1 MNWYEIENIDT
12 IDSPSLVI
20 YLGSVQANIDKVIAI
35 AGGTTLLRPHVK
47 THKTPEIIDLH
58 LEKGIF
64 DFKSAT
70 IAEAEMCAMR
80 GAKSVLLAHQLT
92 ASKYDR
98 WVNLVLK
105 YPNTKFACVVDNS
118 LTIKDLEKIA
128 MANQLNFEL
137 FLDINNG
144 MNRSGI
150 HANETALNLCAS
162 IDKSD
167 YLTFGGLHVYDGHV
181 LAKDFEERSEIGKQD
196 LKTVEDF
203 ILKLKSL
210 KIKIP
215 EIVVGGSPSFPVHA
229 RNPNVRVSPGT
240 YIFWDKGYSDK
251 FQDLDFLH
259 AALVITRVISKLDE
273 QTVCIDLG
281 HKSIASE
288 NPHPRVYFLNCEVEK
303 FLVHSEEHLVIQTP
317 DAKNLKVGDV
327 LYGIPHHICPT
338 VNLNEFL
345 TVIENKKATKTW
357 EILARKRKITV

>member
-1 MNWYEIENIDT
+1 MNWYEIENINT
-12 IDSPSLVI
+12 VDSPSLVI
-20 YLGSVQANIDKVIAI
+20 YLDCLRANIDKIIAI
-35 AGGTTLLRPHVK
+35 TGDTKRLRPHVK

-58 LEKGIF
+58 LEKGIC

-98 WVNLVLK
+98 WANLSKK
-105 YPNTKFACVVDNS
+105 YPNTHFACVVDN
-118 LTIKDLEKIA
+118 LFIIKDLEKQAIA
-128 MANQLNFEL
+128 KQVNFNL

-150 HANETALNLCAS
+150 RPNEMALTLCEY
-162 IDKSD
+162 IDKSVN
-167 YLTFGGLHVYDGHV
+167 LTFGGLHVYDGHV
-181 LAKDFEERSEIGKQD
+181 LVKDFEERSKIGKQD
-196 LKTVEDF
+196 FKSVDDF

-210 KIKIP
+210 RIKIP
-215 EIVVGGSPSFPVHA
+215 EIVVGGSPSFPIHA
-229 RNPNVRVSPGT
+229 RNQNVRVSPGT
-240 YIFWDKGYSDK
+240 YVFWDKGYSDK

-259 AALVITRVISKLDE
+259 AALVVTRVISKLDE

-303 FLVHSEEHLVIQTP
+303 FLTHSEEHLVIQTP

-345 TVIENKKATKTW
+345 TVIENKKATKIW
-357 EILARKRKITV
+357 EVLARKRKITV